1 MMNGREKSDPAIV
14 AAKQANKAGQ
24 SAAEPV
30 ERRAGAKGNAG
41 QEHTLRTQGREGA
54 SQGLNRVRQAARLE
68 KETRFTALLHHVDV
82 DRLREAFHALKRD
95 AAAGVDGLTWR
106 DYETDLD
113 SKLADLCDRVHK
125 GGPYHP
131 LPSRRRFIPK
141 ADGRQR
147 PLAVAAV
154 EDKIVQRA
162 VQEVLNALLTRRTSS
177 GSRMGSGRDAARMTR
192 WTPSS
197 SESARGK

>member
-1 MMNGREKSDPAIV
+1 MMHGHEKSDSAIV

-24 SAAEPV
+24 PAAEPV

-54 SQGLNRVRQAARLE
+54 SQGLDHVRQAARQG
-68 KETRFTALLHHVDV
+68 KETQFTALLHHVDV
-82 DRLREAFHALKRD
+82 DRLQDAFSALKRD
-95 AAAGVDGLTWR
+95 AAPGVDGMTWR
-106 DYETDLD
+106 DYEIDLD
-113 SKLADLCDRVHK
+113 RKLADLCDRVHK

-147 PLAVAAV
+147 PLAVAAL

-162 VQEVLNALLTRRTSS
+162 VQEVLNALLTRRISS
-177 GSRMGSGRDAARMTR
+177 GSRTGSDRDAARMTR

-197 SESARGK
+197 SGSARGR

>member
-1 MMNGREKSDPAIV
+1 MMNGGEKSDPAVV
-14 AAKQANKAGQ
+14 AAKQANEAGRP
-24 SAAEPV
+24 AGEPV
-30 ERRAGAKGNAG
+30 ERRAGVKGNAG

-54 SQGLNRVRQAARLE
+54 SQGLDRVRQAARQG

-82 DRLREAFHALKRD
+82 ARLQDAFYALKRD
-95 AAAGVDGLTWR
+95 AAPGVDGRTWR

-125 GGPYHP
+125 GGPYQP

-147 PLAVAAV
+147 PWRSPPW
-154 EDKIVQRA
+154 K
-162 VQEVLNALLTRRTSS
+162 TRSS
-177 GSRMGSGRDAARMTR
+177 RGRCRR
-192 WTPSS
+192 C
-197 SESARGK
+197 